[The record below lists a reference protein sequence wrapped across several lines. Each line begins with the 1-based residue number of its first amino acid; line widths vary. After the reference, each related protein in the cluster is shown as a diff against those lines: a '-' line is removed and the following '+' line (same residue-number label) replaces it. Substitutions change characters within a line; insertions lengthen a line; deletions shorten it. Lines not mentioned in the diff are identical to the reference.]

1 VTFLQAIAYFA
12 REAAV
17 NLVRSWKVSLLAI
30 VTIAVS
36 LFLAGLFFLVGGN
49 LQRVVERWYGE
60 SKIVVYLDEAA
71 DPAAVSTL
79 REKIAAAPWTVQVDS
94 ITAEDAEQ
102 RFRNSFPSLGDL
114 LEGWSEDPLPA
125 SLEVGLD
132 WQGLDRRTSLDSWL
146 RDLRADPAVTMID
159 DDRDW
164 LSQIRAVSVVIE
176 AAGWVLGS
184 ILLLTAIFT
193 IASVIRLTAY
203 LYRDEIA
210 VMRLVGATEFFIR
223 GPFYVEGMLQ
233 GLAGGTLAVT
243 ALLGVH
249 ALLLRRQP
257 ENVLASFLASDFLRP
272 GQLAALVALGGLA
285 GLMGAVASLR
295 KERLGATAEI
305 PEADEA

>member
-1 VTFLQAIAYFA
+1 MTLLQAIAYFA

-30 VTIAVS
+30 MTIAVS
-36 LFLAGLFFLVGGN
+36 LFLAGIFFLVGGN
-49 LQRVVERWYGE
+49 LQQVVEGWYGE
-60 SKIVVYLDEAA
+60 SKIVIYLDEAA
-71 DPAAVSTL
+71 DPAAVSAL
-79 REKIAAAPWTVQVDS
+79 EEQIAAAPWTVQVDS
-94 ITAEDAEQ
+94 VTAEAAEE
-102 RFRNSFPSLGDL
+102 RFRESFPSLGDL

-132 WQGLDRRTSLDSWL
+132 WENLGSRAALDLWL
-146 RDLRADPAVTMID
+146 QELRADSSVTMVD

-164 LSQIRAVSVVIE
+164 LAQIRAVSLIIE

-223 GPFYVEGMLQ
+223 GPFYVEGFFQ
-233 GLAGGTLAVT
+233 GLAGGALAVIS
-243 ALLGVH
+243 LLGIH
-249 ALLLRRQP
+249 TLILRREP
-257 ENVLASFLASDFLRP
+257 ENVLTSFLVSDFLRP
-272 GQLAALVALGGLA
+272 GQLVALVALGGLA
-285 GLMGAVASLR
+285 GLLGAVASLR
-295 KERLGATAEI
+295 KEKLGATAEVA
-305 PEADEA
+305 ES